1 MGTILEDN
9 AGKVMTLKDSLSD
22 GWDSYGDGIISLSDN
37 FNQLGGAIGGTAGNY
52 LSFAT
57 QMLEMIPLLIAQITA
72 LATTEVAQS
81 TSVTAAKGS
90 EAMTKGIAASQSV
103 PFPFNLI
110 ALAATMVAI
119 GSALKGVGAFAYG
132 GEVAGNSFSG
142 DKMLIRVN
150 SGEEVLRQDNPRHI
164 RNYRG
169 GVGTQLQSNTSVSF
183 AQSGIQ
189 IKGRTLRILLKKEE
203 KASQNLGS

>member
-37 FNQLGGAIGGTAGNY
+37 FNQLGGNIGGTAG
-52 LSFAT
+52 SFLTFASG
-57 QMLEMIPLLIAQITA
+57 MLDMIPQLISQIVA
-72 LATTEVAQS
+72 LTTTEVAAS
-81 TSVTAAKGS
+81 TTVTAAKGS

-103 PFPFNLI
+103 PFPLNLVALI
-110 ALAATMVAI
+110 ATVAAI
-119 GSALKGVGAFAYG
+119 GGALSNVGAFAYG
-132 GEVAGNSFSG
+132 GEVSGNSFSG
-142 DKMLIRVN
+142 DKKLIRVN

-169 GVGTQLQSNTSVSF
+169 NIGLRTQNKTNIMFSQDGL
-183 AQSGIQ
+183 Q

-203 KASQNLGS
+203 KASQNLGN